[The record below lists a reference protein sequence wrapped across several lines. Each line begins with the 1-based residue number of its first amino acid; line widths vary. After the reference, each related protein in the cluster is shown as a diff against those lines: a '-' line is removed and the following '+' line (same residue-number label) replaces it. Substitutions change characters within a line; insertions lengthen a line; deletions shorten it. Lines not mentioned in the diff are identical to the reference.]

1 MKLVLL
7 LLHMHTCENVSPVGG
22 AWLVPSRSTL
32 HLRSAT
38 SQVGDKIDYI
48 KVKKIDGDFINGP
61 GNSQAP
67 PVKAEE
73 PASQ

>member
-1 MKLVLL
+1 M
-7 LLHMHTCENVSPVGG
+7 
-22 AWLVPSRSTL
+22 PSRSTL